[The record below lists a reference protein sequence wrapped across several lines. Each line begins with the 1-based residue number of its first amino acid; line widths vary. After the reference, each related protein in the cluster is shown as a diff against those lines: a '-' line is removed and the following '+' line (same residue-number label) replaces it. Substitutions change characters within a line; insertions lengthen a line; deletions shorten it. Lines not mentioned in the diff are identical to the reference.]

1 MKEYLGLIMSLM
13 FLLYSLIMVGMKA
26 RKRNQ
31 ISKIRREQQM
41 RLPDKEKREPIEL

>member
-1 MKEYLGLIMSLM
+1 MKECLGLIMPLM
-13 FLLYSLIMVGMKA
+13 FLLYSLVMVGMKA